1 MIRILSAFALAV
13 PLLLVL
19 WLAPPAV
26 FFMLILI
33 VVFIAGWECSS
44 LLLACGWNG
53 RKWEGALD
61 AAALALA
68 IGAGGLIA
76 GLALTLIVLRLLVQA
91 LYAENPR
98 EGISGAGFS
107 VLAALWIGGS
117 AGLFATLRPLSGGRE
132 AIIFLLAVVWANDIG
147 AYYFGRTLG
156 RRKLAPSISPGK
168 TIEGAAG
175 GLFAGA
181 LAAAF
186 LSSWMGEAIGG
197 LEGGML
203 ILILAAVVLG
213 IFSQAG
219 DLFES
224 LVKRAAGA
232 KDSGVLIPGHGGIL
246 DRIDGLLLAA
256 PPFYYFLQWA
266 AVR

>member
-1 MIRILSAFALAV
+1 MIRILSAIALAV
-13 PLLLVL
+13 PLLFAL
-19 WLAPPAV
+19 WFAPPAV
-26 FFMLILI
+26 FFIVILFI
-33 VVFIAGWECSS
+33 VFIAGWECSG

-91 LYAENPR
+91 LYAEKPR
-98 EGISGAGFS
+98 EGIAGAGLS
-107 VLAALWIGGS
+107 LLATVWIGGS
-117 AGLFATLRPLSGGRE
+117 AGLFAAIHPLSGGRE

-147 AYYFGRTLG
+147 AYYCGRALG

-168 TIEGAAG
+168 TMEGAAG
-175 GLFAGA
+175 GLVAGA
-181 LAAAF
+181 LVAAF
-186 LSSWMGEAIGG
+186 LSGWMGEAIGG
-197 LEGGML
+197 GN
-203 ILILAAVVLG
+203 ILILTFAALVLG

-232 KDSGVLIPGHGGIL
+232 KDSGALIPGHGGIL

-256 PPFYYFLQWA
+256 PPFYYFLQWI
-266 AVR
+266 AVI